1 MARSATYQD
10 IWHAVCISPFQWRPV
25 TPMCAEVTI
34 VSRRRNQGATE
45 MAGRDKKKKAEQV
58 KPAPKTQASGKKHR
72 GKK

>member
-1 MARSATYQD
+1 
-10 IWHAVCISPFQWRPV
+10 
-25 TPMCAEVTI
+25 
-34 VSRRRNQGATE
+34 